1 MSERWFKQSSQA
13 VHDPKWWT
21 IAARAEAMF
30 VEAFAAFE
38 SGEAWSAEHG
48 GSLAGYD
55 LEVEAAALDIPLDR
69 FKRIWRVMVDKGMAI
84 IEAMIDDVRVAA
96 GRLTAWAKRQ
106 ARSPAESP
114 PAAAAVRT
122 RGQRREGDKGER
134 RPDQSRTGGCP
145 LTPGGS
151 PAERGPRRT
160 HPVRSRYRPRGGA
173 GAGPGSPPRQPCGR
187 DQPARRRHQ
196 PAGAGTSPRA
206 PAPARGPSPSPAST
220 RPSCRSP
227 EAPMSTPDL
236 PAVVT
241 ASRLPA
247 KPSLPPAL
255 TSALRFAIRTFGGAS
270 SQLDPEWQ
278 PPAADPGMLALAET
292 VIAAYQRY
300 LAPVDDAEWLTARI
314 GALMHHG
321 FVERVEPATLRLVIA
336 DWVEGLRRFPQ
347 WAIAAAAAELLSAPG
362 RITLSAMAQACRA
375 EVGDTRLELGDGR
388 DPAEATRA
396 DYDRAINF
404 ANAFNAALWN
414 ARHRDPC
421 GRCAGSGIE
430 PRVGT
435 SHPPAVIKKTAA

>member
-206 PAPARGPSPSPAST
+206 PAPARGRRHQPAGP
-220 RPSCRSP
+220 RR
-227 EAPMSTPDL
+227 
-236 PAVVT
+236 
-241 ASRLPA
+241 RL
-247 KPSLPPAL
+247 
-255 TSALRFAIRTFGGAS
+255 
-270 SQLDPEWQ
+270 
-278 PPAADPGMLALAET
+278 
-292 VIAAYQRY
+292 
-300 LAPVDDAEWLTARI
+300 
-314 GALMHHG
+314 
-321 FVERVEPATLRLVIA
+321 LRLVPA
-336 DWVEGLRRFPQ
+336 VDHRRRRCLRQTCPP
-347 WAIAAAAAELLSAPG
+347 WLP
-362 RITLSAMAQACRA
+362 
-375 EVGDTRLELGDGR
+375 
-388 DPAEATRA
+388 RA
-396 DYDRAINF
+396 D
-404 ANAFNAALWN
+404 
-414 ARHRDPC
+414 C
-421 GRCAGSGIE
+421 
-430 PRVGT
+430 PR
-435 SHPPAVIKKTAA
+435 SPLCRLR